1 MCHEGRKGYLRE
13 AEDMREGDRG
23 VQVQREGEK
32 SPKMCHD
39 VTETHYFAF
48 FLTNKRKPRRS
59 WL

>member
-1 MCHEGRKGYLRE
+1 MCHEGREGYLRE

-32 SPKMCHD
+32 SPEMCHD

-48 FLTNKRKPRRS
+48 FN
-59 WL
+59 

>member
-1 MCHEGRKGYLRE
+1 MCHGGRKGYLRE

-23 VQVQREGEK
+23 VQVRREGEK

-48 FLTNKRKPRRS
+48 F
-59 WL
+59 